1 MATSIPSAAGVP
13 GISGPPN
20 WLGGPGVDLRLDD
33 VRWRGAIKRAFGSG
47 ASGGDFFRATQALE
61 GADQFIY
68 LTFRAGFAQQLDTAL
83 DYVWLGLMKSS
94 GATAMVIKIQVH
106 PAGFDQK
113 GPPSANPLGTLA
125 NIQVFTPP
133 AVAGDPWSEVAEPTW
148 IDTNAK
154 YWLRSPSGV
163 MDPDQAS
170 RWAVQIKIKAK
181 NVGTLLDNDG
191 PNIGTS
197 FQMWYIMRGSVGGN
211 PTILGEYR
219 VDGLNISPLSLNS
232 DFFPLP
238 AGIWDLFNLTSG
250 AATSGGLALYWGD
263 VLVSNAAYGE
273 GWTIDNGQD
282 NTFICRP
289 RNYSSANV
297 PAQNLNA
304 TFRIAN
310 WGSVGGDPNQVN
322 FNDSEWSY
330 VPGNSENVPV
340 QASLDVGPIPAG
352 NPPPPGVNPIALP
365 VTPMTLPAGK
375 SKHQCVLCTMSGT
388 NVNFL
393 NDAIYQNM
401 NYDSASLLAREAEIS
416 IATLE
421 PFSSA
426 PRDIYLALE
435 KVNLVKNTPP
445 GTDEGRFLEASFRRV
460 IEKEGE
466 LAGKLIKA
474 QSILSEV
481 GDGPSFERLEG
492 LLNTLNRALEEI
504 TDKGGEQRDQM
515 LAAMRPWLL
524 EITKNDSAAKRLAK
538 VLIRLADLMEG
549 SAQETESLLNA
560 LRKELIAWGNGV
572 GNDPSTMQNGP
583 TVFLALKAYNDA
595 AFGNDI
601 LSRAL
606 ENLAHWLQAGPSPTA
621 LPPIVDELIGALARM
636 FDGNP
641 KLKAAVGS
649 FARDVAKWL
658 GGSTR
663 LEILVN
669 VLTEVGLTEEEMDEV
684 FPTFRI
690 HVYHDT
696 GFRQT
701 VSDGTSR
708 PVLKPQSSFGLYV
721 YHEGSLQGWET
732 AIQGAERIEDN
743 LYLISVPNKG
753 TTKIKVVVQAVEE
766 GDERLPE
773 EPIRPREYPKADYT
787 ELDKRKGCLYA
798 LWKLL
803 GLK

>member
-20 WLGGPGVDLRLDD
+20 WLGGAGVELRLDD

-47 ASGGDFFRATQALE
+47 GSGGDFFRATQALE

-68 LTFRAGFAQQLDTAL
+68 LTFRAGFAQDLNTAL
-83 DYVWLGLMKSS
+83 DNVWLGLMKSG
-94 GATAMVIKIQVH
+94 GATSMVIKIQVH
-106 PAGFDQK
+106 PAGFDPK
-113 GPPSANPLGTLA
+113 GPPSAQPLGTLP

-133 AVAGDPWSEVAEPTW
+133 AVAGDPWNEVVTDPTW
-148 IDTNAK
+148 ISVNSRYYLQTEAD
-154 YWLRSPSGV
+154 
-163 MDPDQAS
+163 DPLDPNK

-181 NVGTLLDNDG
+181 NAGTLLDNDG
-191 PNIGTS
+191 PNIGTG
-197 FQMWYIMRGSVGGN
+197 FQMWYVMRGSVGGN
-211 PTILGEYR
+211 PTMLAEYR
-219 VDGLNISPLSLNS
+219 IDGGSVSPLNLNS
-232 DFFPLP
+232 DIFPLP
-238 AGIWDLFNLTSG
+238 AGVWDLFNLTAG

-263 VLVSNAAYGE
+263 VLVSNLAYGE
-273 GWTIDNGQD
+273 GWTIDNGQN

-297 PAQNLNA
+297 PAQHLNA

-322 FNDSEWSY
+322 FNDSEWAY
-330 VPGNSENVPV
+330 VEGNGQNTPF
-340 QASLDVGPIPAG
+340 QASLDVGPIAAG

-393 NDAIYQNM
+393 NDAIFQNM
-401 NYDSASLLAREAEIS
+401 NYDTASLLAREAEIS

-435 KVNLVKNTPP
+435 KINMVKNTPP
-445 GTDEGRFLEASFRRV
+445 GTDEGRFLEASFRRAM
-460 IEKEGE
+460 EKEGE
-466 LAGKLIKA
+466 LAEKLKRA
-474 QSILSEV
+474 QGILSDV
-481 GDGPSFERLEG
+481 GDGASFDRLEG
-492 LLNTLNRALEEI
+492 LLNTLNRALLAV
-504 TDKGGEQRDQM
+504 TDKGIEQLDQL

-524 EITKNDSAAKRLAK
+524 EITKSESAAKRLAK
-538 VLIRLADLMEG
+538 VLIRLADFLEG
-549 SAQETESLLNA
+549 SAKDTESLLSA
-560 LRKELIAWGNGV
+560 LRNELITWGSSV

-583 TVFLALKAYNDA
+583 AVFLALQKYNNA

-606 ENLAHWLQAGPSPTA
+606 ENLAHWLQAGPSPNS

-636 FDGNP
+636 SEGDERI
-641 KLKAAVGS
+641 KAAAAS

-658 GGSTR
+658 SGSSR
-663 LEILVN
+663 LEILVQ
-669 VLTEVGLTEEEMDEV
+669 VLTEVGLTEEELDQV
-684 FPTFRI
+684 FPTFRV

-732 AIQGAERIEDN
+732 AIQGAQRIEDN
-743 LYLISVPNKG
+743 LYLISVENKS
-753 TTKIKVVVQAVEE
+753 TAKIKVVVQAVEE

-773 EPIRPREYPKADYT
+773 EPIRPREYPKAEYPKF
-787 ELDKRKGCLYA
+787 DKRKGCLYA
-798 LWKLL
+798 LLKLF
-803 GLK
+803 GFK